1 MSDLSPLPLALA
13 ASHRLN
19 RSAMPDAPVIP
30 ARPRRQ
36 RHRQR
41 LRGFAERLRASRPR
55 LRVAQLEKE

>member
-1 MSDLSPLPLALA
+1 MSDLSLLPLVLMD
-13 ASHRLN
+13 SDRLY

-36 RHRQR
+36 RRL
-41 LRGFAERLRASRPR
+41 LRGFAERLRASGPG

>member
-30 ARPRRQ
+30 ARPRPRRQ

-41 LRGFAERLRASRPR
+41 FAERLRASRPR
-55 LRVAQLEKE
+55 PLVAQLETE

>member
-13 ASHRLN
+13 ASHGLN

-30 ARPRRQ
+30 ARSRR
-36 RHRQR
+36 RRP
-41 LRGFAERLRASRPR
+41 RASQPR